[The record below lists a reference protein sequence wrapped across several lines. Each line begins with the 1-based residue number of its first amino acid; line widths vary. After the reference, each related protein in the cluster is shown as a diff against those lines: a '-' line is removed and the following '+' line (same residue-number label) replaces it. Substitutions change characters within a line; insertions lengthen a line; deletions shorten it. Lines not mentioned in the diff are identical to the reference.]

1 MVRSLKG
8 FRSSL
13 LAYQDGA
20 YLFHKHES
28 KRLTFSTP
36 QGWDAGPSQGY
47 PSPLLPRR
55 YPFIH
60 LDEERLCKNMQLFI
74 EHETITSSWIETLTA
89 LWPLSPNSSPVWSFI
104 VNEATAGTRVVIKI
118 KILRTLPLSIVV
130 RSSLPIAT
138 LQPNFVNNQMISFQ
152 LVEFLDKFL
161 SYLLFL
167 FTVSFTSTVVLKKLK
182 LKGAQSRY
190 FELFRQHTKL
200 PLNGRK
206 SENNSLIR

>member
-1 MVRSLKG
+1 
-8 FRSSL
+8 
-13 LAYQDGA
+13 
-20 YLFHKHES
+20 
-28 KRLTFSTP
+28 
-36 QGWDAGPSQGY
+36 
-47 PSPLLPRR
+47 
-55 YPFIH
+55 
-60 LDEERLCKNMQLFI
+60 
-74 EHETITSSWIETLTA
+74 
-89 LWPLSPNSSPVWSFI
+89 
-104 VNEATAGTRVVIKI
+104 VIKI